1 LRILIFSLCIAFV
14 FSLVGCGKAHIPS
27 PQKFST
33 RSKSKTAGSYT
44 VWGKRYKKLASSAGF
59 VQHGKASWYGKKFHG
74 KKTAN
79 GERYNMYAMTAA
91 HKNLPFG
98 TLVRVTNKTNR
109 RSVVVRVNDRGP
121 FVKGRVI
128 DLTYTAA
135 KKLGMLGPGTAP
147 VKVEAIGGPN
157 HHAVASGKKNRNG
170 TFYVQVGSFDDK
182 FNAQTLRKRLI
193 RQGRSCRLRR
203 DPSSSIW
210 RVHVGPYFTYTA
222 AERARDVL
230 DNKFSGAFIYAGK

>member
-1 LRILIFSLCIAFV
+1 MRIVILSLCIALS
-14 FSLVGCGKAHIPS
+14 FSLAGCGKSHIGTPHA
-27 PQKFST
+27 PST
-33 RSKSKTAGSYT
+33 RSKSQSAGTYT
-44 VWGKRYKKLASSAGF
+44 VWGKKYHKLASSNGF

-79 GERYNMYAMTAA
+79 GERYNMYGMTAA

-98 TLVRVTNKTNR
+98 TMVRVTNKTNK
-109 RSVVVRVNDRGP
+109 RSIVVRVNDRGP

-147 VKVEAIGGPN
+147 VKIVAIGGPN
-157 HHAVASGKKNRNG
+157 HSVVASAKKNTSG

-182 FNAQTLRKRLI
+182 FNAQTLRKRLV
-193 RQGRSCRLRR
+193 QSGRSCRLRQDLNR
-203 DPSSSIW
+203 GIW
-210 RVHVGPYFTYTA
+210 KVQVGPYFTYGA
-222 AERARDVL
+222 AERARNSL
-230 DNKFSGAFIYAGK
+230 DNKYSGAFIYAGR